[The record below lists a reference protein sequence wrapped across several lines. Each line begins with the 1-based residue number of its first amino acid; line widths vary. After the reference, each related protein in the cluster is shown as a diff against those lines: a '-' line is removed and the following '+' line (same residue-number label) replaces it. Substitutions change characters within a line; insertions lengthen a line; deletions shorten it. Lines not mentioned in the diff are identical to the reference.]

1 MKKLI
6 ALACILS
13 AFAVSGLAQT
23 TTPSPLAPAVVGAAN
38 DSAAPAKSA
47 KPAKAVKKAKHAGKK
62 TRKAKKAKAKAA
74 Q

>member
-6 ALACILS
+6 ALASILS

-47 KPAKAVKKAKHAGKK
+47 KAVKKVKHAGKK